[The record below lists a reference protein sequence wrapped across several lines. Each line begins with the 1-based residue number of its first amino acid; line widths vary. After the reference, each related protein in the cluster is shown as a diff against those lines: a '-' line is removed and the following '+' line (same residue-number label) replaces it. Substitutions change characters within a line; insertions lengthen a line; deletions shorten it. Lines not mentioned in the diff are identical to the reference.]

1 MSAECTAPSPQF
13 GTEEQ
18 MRRSKDDIFFLTA
31 QNEALI
37 FLEL

>member
-18 MRRSKDDIFFLTA
+18 MRSKDDIFFLTA